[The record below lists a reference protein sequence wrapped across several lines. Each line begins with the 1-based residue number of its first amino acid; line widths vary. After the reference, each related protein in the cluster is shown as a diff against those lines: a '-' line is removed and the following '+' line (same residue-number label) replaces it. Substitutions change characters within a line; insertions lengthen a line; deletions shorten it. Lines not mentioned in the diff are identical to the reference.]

1 MKVSSLVLEQVFNTF
16 HLSTEYRKVYS
27 EVNVTCSGFA
37 VMGPDTG
44 GIWVGLKTAVA
55 AAAGLGP
62 V

>member
-1 MKVSSLVLEQVFNTF
+1 MEQVFNTF